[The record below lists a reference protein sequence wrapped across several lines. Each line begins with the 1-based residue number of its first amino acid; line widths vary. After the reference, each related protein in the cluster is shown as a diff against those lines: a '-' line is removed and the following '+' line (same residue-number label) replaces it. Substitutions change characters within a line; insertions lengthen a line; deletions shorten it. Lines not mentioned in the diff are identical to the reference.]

1 MRSVVGE
8 RELLFGDFRGPDNV
22 SVRASAF
29 GGGARWVS
37 SVVFLVGVWW
47 WDGVVLRG
55 IGIPT
60 TRDMCDCGSSER
72 SAPEFRGL

>member
-1 MRSVVGE
+1 MRAVVLAIFEDRIMCPSV
-8 RELLFGDFRGPDNV
+8 L
-22 SVRASAF
+22 SAF

-60 TRDMCDCGSSER
+60 TRDMMCDCGSSER
-72 SAPEFRGL
+72 SAPEFGGF